1 MGFKEISLII
11 AVVVFVLYVAYVWG
25 RFGIQKSI
33 SISYY
38 EFPNGD
44 RWAFRV
50 FIWILSLA
58 IILAGIGWG
67 TPFFLLGGGLLSL
80 VGFFSRIKVKRK
92 FIVHMVGAIGG
103 ILSCYIGVLV
113 MDLKLGL
120 VAGGCIIIQSLA
132 CYIYGRKEHYIWNIE
147 IACFTWLMGSLLYLT
162 L

>member
-11 AVVVFVLYVAYVWG
+11 AEVVFVLYVAYVWG

-44 RWAFRV
+44 RWTFRV

-67 TPFFLLGGGLLSL
+67 TPFFLLGG
-80 VGFFSRIKVKRK
+80 
-92 FIVHMVGAIGG
+92 A
-103 ILSCYIGVLV
+103 
-113 MDLKLGL
+113 
-120 VAGGCIIIQSLA
+120 
-132 CYIYGRKEHYIWNIE
+132 
-147 IACFTWLMGSLLYLT
+147 
-162 L
+162 